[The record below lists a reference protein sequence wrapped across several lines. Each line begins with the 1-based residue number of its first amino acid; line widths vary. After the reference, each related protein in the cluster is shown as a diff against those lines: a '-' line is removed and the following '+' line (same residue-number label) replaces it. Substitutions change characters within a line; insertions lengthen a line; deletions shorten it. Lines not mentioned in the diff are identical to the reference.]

1 MNRHSVFFTLNILFV
16 IALAATLIAGGS
28 VIMHMVKK
36 DRMDLLFKSR
46 LIMKEYRIA
55 GGNPAE
61 LFSEFGLSLIGG
73 EEKQRVL
80 FEHRNHSGQRK
91 AHRKRSS
98 VIKHQGHIYLYV
110 HAPFVKLLLKDERT
124 FWHRFSTPL
133 LVMFGTIL
141 LLISMYMLLRK
152 ALLPLKSLQKDIEN
166 YGEGKLSG
174 YAFSEKKDEIS
185 QVANAF
191 YTSASRIKRLTDSR
205 TLFIRNLFHELNT
218 PVTKGKIL
226 TEIVDNQ
233 ETKSMLDSIF
243 SRLSI
248 LLKELAQVEQ
258 ITSENYL
265 LSKKEVRI
273 LDLIDEA
280 KDLLYLDTPIATNV
294 TSQAV
299 NVDFASMSIVFK
311 NLIDNALK
319 YGEDL
324 EIVYEEKGT
333 LSFVSRGAQLKGG
346 FSTYLEAFSRQKG
359 SDQQGFGLGLYIVNE
374 VVLMHGM
381 RFEYTYKEG
390 KNRFTVHFKN
400 TI

>member
-1 MNRHSVFFTLNILFV
+1 MNRHSVFFKLNILFV
-16 IALAATLIAGGS
+16 IALAATLMAGGS

-46 LIMKEYRIA
+46 LIMKEYRIE
-55 GGNPAE
+55 GGDPAE
-61 LFSEFGLSLIGG
+61 LFNEFGLTLIGG

-80 FEHRNHSGQRK
+80 FEYRNHSGQRI

-98 VIKHQGHIYLYV
+98 VIKHQGHIYLYI
-110 HAPFVKLLLKDERT
+110 HTPSVKLLLKDERT
-124 FWHRFSTPL
+124 LWHRFSTPFL
-133 LVMFGTIL
+133 IMFGTIL

-152 ALLPLKSLQKDIEN
+152 TLLPLKSLQKDIEY
-166 YGEGKLSG
+166 YGEGKLSE
-174 YAFSEKKDEIS
+174 YAFSIKKDEIS

-265 LSKKEVRI
+265 LSKKEARI

-280 KDLLYLDTPIATNV
+280 KDLLYLDKPIATNV
-294 TSQAV
+294 TSQTV
-299 NVDFASMSIVFK
+299 NVDFTSMSIVFK

-324 EIVYEEKGT
+324 EIIYEEKGT
-333 LSFVSRGAQLKGG
+333 LSFISTGEKLKGD
-346 FSTYLEAFSRQKG
+346 FSSYLEAFSHQKG
-359 SDQQGFGLGLYIVNE
+359 SGHQGFGLGLYIVNE
-374 VVLMHGM
+374 VVLMHDM

-390 KNRFTVHFKN
+390 KNRFTIHFKN
-400 TI
+400 TF